1 MYPSM
6 HVVPANWTTREFNPK
21 TKRWHE
27 VKTPLKFEASFQRSD
42 LAPRYSEKFATE
54 DEGHKWCRQM
64 ARNNWTTP
72 ARRND
77 DGSKV
82 ATGREWFE
90 PFEYGTDHGVS
101 RWSGQVWAAVHQSQ
115 KDYVRETSEA
125 WWKAGELSKD
135 RLARIEELKRES
147 MAAKVPHPTIAGK
160 MTSERRGVAGFRER
174 ARVELKKLEA
184 ELLPLGNLR
193 EVLQEAGARRDRRVD
208 RVIP

>member
-1 MYPSM
+1 M
-6 HVVPANWTTREFNPK
+6 HVVPANW
-21 TKRWHE
+21 
-27 VKTPLKFEASFQRSD
+27 
-42 LAPRYSEKFATE
+42 
-54 DEGHKWCRQM
+54 
-64 ARNNWTTP
+64 TP

-82 ATGREWFE
+82 ATGRETYCE

-101 RWSGQVWAAVHQSQ
+101 RWSGQVWTAVHQIQ

-125 WWKAGELSKD
+125 WRKAGELSKD

-160 MTSERRGVAGFRER
+160 MTSERRMVAEFRER
-174 ARVELKKLEA
+174 ARVELEKLEA

-208 RVIP
+208 QVIP